1 MENNQVEQTPVRCKT
16 LIIGNSGVGK
26 TSIISRYVNKFNQ
39 NIKSTIGASF
49 TNKHVTIDGKKIIF
63 EIWDTAG
70 EERFRSI
77 NSIFYQDAS
86 ICILVYDI
94 TDIKSFQD
102 IKDFWYNSVLENSTV
117 NIIFHVVGNKID
129 LFDKEKVDRNE
140 VKDFCEKI
148 GADSS
153 FISAYD
159 ENSDLIDILFKT
171 LGEKFVKSSFFKE
184 NDESMTY
191 KSLVLKKVPLFD
203 LASKWDLKNLYPYLE
218 MKLI

>member
-1 MENNQVEQTPVRCKT
+1 MENNQEEQTPVRCKT

-94 TDIKSFQD
+94 TDVKSFQD

-184 NDESMTY
+184 NDESMNY
-191 KSLVLKKVPLFD
+191 KSLVLKKPN
-203 LASKWDLKNLYPYLE
+203 KN
-218 MKLI
+218 KNNKNNNTNNKKKCCN